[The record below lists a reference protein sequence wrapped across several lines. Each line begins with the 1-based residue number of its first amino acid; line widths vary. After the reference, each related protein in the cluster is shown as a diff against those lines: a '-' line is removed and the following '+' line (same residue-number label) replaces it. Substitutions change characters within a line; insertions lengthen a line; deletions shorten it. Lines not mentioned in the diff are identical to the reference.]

1 MHIEG
6 LGDIFV
12 WLYLLINAAVFVLYG
27 VEKWKAER
35 HKWRISE
42 QALLGA
48 AFLGVFGAFL
58 GMHFFR
64 HKIRKPKFSVGVPLI
79 MLLEIGMG
87 YLILR

>member
-27 VEKWKAER
+27 VDKWKAER

-64 HKIRKPKFSVGVPLI
+64 HKIRKTKFSVGVTLNK
-79 MLLEIGMG
+79 MLEIGMG